1 MSRKALAFILVVV
14 LAAAALFVE
23 VPAGL
28 GLSDDE
34 LAASERRGRQ
44 LFLAGCAPCHGGE
57 DGPPTR
63 AELQQDYGQ
72 RAIRR
77 ALESPP
83 PGMPPF
89 GGTEEERRDLLVF
102 LTAGDR

>member
-1 MSRKALAFILVVV
+1 MSRKAVALLVLAL

-23 VPAGL
+23 VPVGL

-34 LAASERRGRQ
+34 LAASERHGRQ
-44 LFLAGCAPCHGGE
+44 LFLANCAACHGGE

-63 AELQQDYGQ
+63 EELQQDYGQ

-89 GGTEEERRDLLVF
+89 GGTEAEKRDLLVF
-102 LTAGDR
+102 LTAQ